1 MAVVQH
7 IRFGHDGDS
16 EAAGHQRGDA
26 GLSGGIAEYL
36 RRPAAL
42 GDVRHDIPVDLD
54 MGHIGDKG
62 VGGELTEQDLV
73 LRSQRM
79 VRRHDG
85 HQLLVQQGDELH
97 LRLAL
102 LVDTEDHVIEEGLQP
117 VQQLPGGQLPKAE
130 GDLLI
135 AWLLEKGPHRLG
147 HEFGGEGGDVAHVDV
162 ALPRAGGPLQ
172 GGVHRV
178 QAAQEGVHLLKI
190 EQAVFAQFQVA
201 SLSEKEGDSQ
211 LPFQAGDG
219 GAEGGLGDHQL
230 FRGPVEVQ
238 LSGCCPKIIEL
249 IQCQIAAPPQ
259 KCGKISYIFPYILL
273 KIEKFVKK

>member
-1 MAVVQH
+1 M
-7 IRFGHDGDS
+7 DTPKPL
-16 EAAGHQRGDA
+16 GHQRGDA

-117 VQQLPGGQLPKAE
+117 VQQLPGGQFPKA
-130 GDLLI
+130 
-135 AWLLEKGPHRLG
+135 K
-147 HEFGGEGGDVAHVDV
+147 VTC
-162 ALPRAGGPLQ
+162 
-172 GGVHRV
+172 
-178 QAAQEGVHLLKI
+178 
-190 EQAVFAQFQVA
+190 
-201 SLSEKEGDSQ
+201 S
-211 LPFQAGDG
+211 
-219 GAEGGLGDHQL
+219 
-230 FRGPVEVQ
+230 
-238 LSGCCPKIIEL
+238 
-249 IQCQIAAPPQ
+249 
-259 KCGKISYIFPYILL
+259 
-273 KIEKFVKK
+273 

>member
-1 MAVVQH
+1 MAT
-7 IRFGHDGDS
+7 S
-16 EAAGHQRGDA
+16 SWSSRG
-26 GLSGGIAEYL
+26 
-36 RRPAAL
+36 
-42 GDVRHDIPVDLD
+42 
-54 MGHIGDKG
+54 
-62 VGGELTEQDLV
+62 TN
-73 LRSQRM
+73 
-79 VRRHDG
+79 
-85 HQLLVQQGDELH
+85 
-97 LRLAL
+97 LRLTL

-117 VQQLPGGQLPKAE
+117 VQQLPGGQLPEAE

-162 ALPRAGGPLQ
+162 ALPREGGPLQ

-249 IQCQIAAPPQ
+249 IQCQIAASSQ
-259 KCGKISYIFPYILL
+259 KTRKNILYIPLHFI
-273 KIEKFVKK
+273 KD